1 MKLVKLPLAGLCLL
15 TPKRFGD
22 DRGFFA
28 ETWNQKTLS
37 DLGIDLNFVQ
47 DNHSFSRT
55 VGTIRGLHY
64 QSPPHTQA
72 KLVRCGRGRLFDMA
86 VDIRAGSPKYGQWYG
101 VELSFENAQQ
111 LLIPAGFLHGFIT
124 LEPDT
129 EIVYKCSDFYAPE
142 CDGAIRFD
150 DPDIGINW
158 PEASS
163 APVLSEKDMKA
174 PYLKDFKTPFSFGE

>member
-1 MKLVKLPLAGLCLL
+1 
-15 TPKRFGD
+15 
-22 DRGFFA
+22 
-28 ETWNQKTLS
+28 
-37 DLGIDLNFVQ
+37 
-47 DNHSFSRT
+47 
-55 VGTIRGLHY
+55 
-64 QSPPHTQA
+64 
-72 KLVRCGRGRLFDMA
+72 MA
-86 VDIRAGSPKYGQWYG
+86 VDIRAGSPTYGQWYG

-111 LLIPAGFLHGFIT
+111 LLIPAGFLHGFMT

-129 EIVYKCSDFYAPE
+129 EIVYKCSGFYAPE